1 MDYDSYLMKFYGIN
15 TQDTKYKRTT
25 PRAKRLLRDSYAM
38 DTQKE
43 NDDKQ
48 LATLYPSNKQSN

>member
-1 MDYDSYLMKFYGIN
+1 MNFDEYLTEYYGF
-15 TQDTKYKRTT
+15 TT
-25 PRAKRLLRDSYAM
+25 TDKKWMNMHPKAKRILRESFVV